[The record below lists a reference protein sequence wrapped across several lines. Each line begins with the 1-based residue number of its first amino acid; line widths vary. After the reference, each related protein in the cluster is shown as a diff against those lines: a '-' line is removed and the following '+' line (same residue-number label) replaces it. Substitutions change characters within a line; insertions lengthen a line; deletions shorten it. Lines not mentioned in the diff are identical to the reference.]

1 MELKE
6 SENLIEE
13 TLVVLFLFRGI
24 ALLAWGLQ
32 PHAGHN
38 AIEKSINTLFF
49 LPQAEFVIL
58 SEAFA

>member
-1 MELKE
+1 VELKE

-13 TLVVLFLFRGI
+13 RFIALFLFRGI

-38 AIEKSINTLFF
+38 PIEKPINTLFF
-49 LPQAEFVIL
+49 LP
-58 SEAFA
+58 